1 MMRYVYDHDFHIHS
15 KLSSCSRDVGQTNER
30 ILQYAKQNH
39 LKTVCLTDHFWDD
52 AIEGASSWYKVQNWE
67 HISEAKP
74 LPQAEEIEFL
84 FGCETE
90 MDKFFRL
97 GISKECIDRLDFVVV
112 PTTHLHM
119 EDFTIARE
127 DYNSYKNRA
136 VLWVKRLNALFGMDL
151 PFYKIGL
158 AHITCSLIAPAR
170 EEYLEVL
177 RLIPEKEME
186 RLFKRAAEVGIGIE
200 LNAHV
205 FVFPEED
212 ADIALLPYK
221 IAKECGCKFY
231 CGSDAHHP
239 EDFDMTKPMIER
251 AIDLLELTED
261 DKFHIIR

>member
-1 MMRYVYDHDFHIHS
+1 MKYVYDHDFHIHS
-15 KLSSCSRDVGQTNER
+15 KLSSCSRDAGQSNER

-52 AIEGASSWYKVQNWE
+52 AVEGASSWYKVQNWE
-67 HISEAKP
+67 HISQAKP
-74 LPQAEEIEFL
+74 LPQAEGIEFL

-97 GISKECIDRLDFVVV
+97 GISKDCIGMLDFVVV

-119 EDFTIARE
+119 DGFTIALE
-127 DYNSYKNRA
+127 DFDSWERRA
-136 VLWVKRLNALFGMDL
+136 YLWVKRLDSLLEMDL

-158 AHITCSLIAPAR
+158 AHITCSLIAPKR

-177 RLIPEKEME
+177 KLIPQKEME
-186 RLFKRAAEVGIGIE
+186 RLFKEAAKVGIGIE

-205 FVFPEED
+205 FNLSD
-212 ADIALLPYK
+212 ADKNIALLPYM
-221 IAKECGCKFY
+221 IAKEYGCKFY

-239 EDFDMTKPMIER
+239 EDLDMTKSAIKR
-251 AIDLLELTED
+251 AIDLLDLTED
-261 DKFHIIR
+261 DKFHIIK